1 MLAFSRMRWYT
12 VFNNESIRTPV
23 DVENRPANGKG
34 NEMKSDVIHMNPS
47 GAGIAEALIEYE
59 TLTSEQIEKV
69 IRGESIEADFRDQHK
84 AEKPIAQPEEQPAE
98 KPAAA
103 EETAAGKEEKPE
115 NEAGE

>member
-1 MLAFSRMRWYT
+1 
-12 VFNNESIRTPV
+12 
-23 DVENRPANGKG
+23 
-34 NEMKSDVIHMNPS
+34 
-47 GAGIAEALIEYE
+47 
-59 TLTSEQIEKV
+59 V